1 MKLFNF
7 FDSDD
12 FTLFSFINAKSERQA
27 KRALNN
33 RLYQFFIF
41 ARYYKNLRADW
52 LQYKKLH

>member
-1 MKLFNF
+1 MRLFNF

-12 FTLFSFINAKSERQA
+12 FTIFVTVNAKSEKQV

-41 ARYYKNLRADW
+41 ARYYKGLRADYI
-52 LQYKKLH
+52 QYKKLH